1 MREAGLATSALQ
13 GIGQEA
19 PPVISLRDVHKSFR
33 SGEVVTPVL
42 DGVSLEVHPGEFVVI
57 FGVSGSGKTTLLN
70 LMGAIDRADRGSIR
84 LDGEEIVGLSRN
96 RLTEIRRR
104 KIGYIFQFYNLLP
117 TLTARENVEMGLEL
131 LGLERDLIRSRAADT
146 LDRVGMKGMADK
158 YPDQLSGGE
167 QQRVAIARALAKKP
181 GIVLADEPTGNLD
194 EHTAAGVVRLMKEL
208 NTMTGNTFVVATHN
222 RELAGAA
229 HRVLRV
235 TEGKLSV

>member
-1 MREAGLATSALQ
+1 MR
-13 GIGQEA
+13 QEA
-19 PPVISLRDVHKSFR
+19 SPVISLRDVHKSFR
-33 SGEVVTPVL
+33 TGEVITPVL
-42 DGVSLEVHPGEFVVI
+42 DGVSLDVRPGEFLVI

-70 LMGAIDRADRGSIR
+70 LMGAMDRADRGSIR
-84 LDGEEIVGLSRN
+84 LDGEEIVGLSRK

-131 LGLERDLIRSRAADT
+131 LGLDREVIRTRAEDT

-167 QQRVAIARALAKKP
+167 QQRVAIARALAKEP

-208 NTMTGNTFVVATHN
+208 NTTTGNTFVVATHN

-235 TEGKLSV
+235 TEGKLTV

>member
-1 MREAGLATSALQ
+1 LAASALQ
-13 GIGQEA
+13 EAGQEA
-19 PPVISLRDVHKSFR
+19 SPVISLRDVHKSFR

-42 DGVSLEVHPGEFVVI
+42 DGVSLEVLPGEFVVI

-70 LMGAIDRADRGSIR
+70 LMGTIDRADRGSIR

-131 LGLERDLIRSRAADT
+131 LGLDRDLIRSRAADT

-181 GIVLADEPTGNLD
+181 EIVLADEPTGNLD

-222 RELAGAA
+222 RELAAAA

>member
-1 MREAGLATSALQ
+1 LAASALQ
-13 GIGQEA
+13 EMRQEA
-19 PPVISLRDVHKSFR
+19 SPVISLRDVHKSFR
-33 SGEVVTPVL
+33 TGEVITPVL
-42 DGVSLEVHPGEFVVI
+42 DGVSLDVRPGEFLVI

-70 LMGAIDRADRGSIR
+70 LMGAMDRADRGSIR
-84 LDGEEIVGLSRN
+84 LDGEEIVGLSRK

-131 LGLERDLIRSRAADT
+131 LGLDREVIRTRAEDT

-167 QQRVAIARALAKKP
+167 QQRVAIARALAKEP

-208 NTMTGNTFVVATHN
+208 NTTTGNTFVVATHN

-235 TEGKLSV
+235 TEGKLTV

>member
-1 MREAGLATSALQ
+1 VSAPRPDPVPPEGGL
-13 GIGQEA
+13 
-19 PPVISLRDVHKSFR
+19 VIRLRDVHKSFR
-33 SGEVVTPVL
+33 TGEVVTPVL

-70 LMGAIDRADRGSIR
+70 LMGAMDRADRGSIR
-84 LDGEEIVGLSRN
+84 LHGEEIVGLSRK

-131 LGLERDLIRSRAADT
+131 LGLDRGEVRSRAEDT
-146 LDRVGMKGMADK
+146 LERVGMKRMAEK

-167 QQRVAIARALAKKP
+167 QQRVAIARALAKRP
-181 GIVLADEPTGNLD
+181 EIVLADEPTGNLD
-194 EHTAAGVVRLMKEL
+194 EHTAAEVVRLMKEL
-208 NTMTGNTFVVATHN
+208 NTATGNTFVVATHN

-235 TEGKLSV
+235 TEGKLAG